1 MGFSH
6 FKITVFSTF
15 MALVIAGT
23 AHAEEPQLIGTF
35 TSWSAYK
42 LIENGNKVCYMISKP
57 VTDEGNYQRR
67 GDIYALVT
75 HRPAENTTN
84 VFSYMAGYPYKGES
98 EAGITIDGRKYSLFT
113 HEETAWAPDSNTD
126 KQLANAIQSGSQMVV
141 NGVSTKGT
149 ETTDTYS
156 LKGSTAAYKAISK
169 ECGV

>member
-1 MGFSH
+1 MGLSH
-6 FKITVFSTF
+6 FKITVFSVL
-15 MALVIAGT
+15 MALALAVP

-42 LIENGNKVCYMISKP
+42 LNENGNKVCYMISKP

-84 VFSYMAGYPYKGES
+84 VFSYMAGYPYKSES
-98 EAGITIDGRKYSLFT
+98 EADITIDGRKYSLFT

-126 KQLANAIQSGSQMVV
+126 KQVANALQSGSQMVV
-141 NGVSTKGT
+141 KGVSTKGT